1 MRRKHKTTRFAE
13 DENNTKIQTAIALS
27 AQAAALQQEK
37 TVAVFHLAWADLG
50 HPRVDEFE
58 NVDLF
63 LQTLE
68 REKAAVYEKPFVV
81 RGNESFQKMICLPLM
96 SGDGTDGAGGAF

>member
-1 MRRKHKTTRFAE
+1 MQSAMLF
-13 DENNTKIQTAIALS
+13 NTS
-27 AQAAALQQEK
+27 AAALQQEK
-37 TVAVFHLAWADLG
+37 TVAAFHLAWADFG

-68 REKAAVYEKPFVV
+68 REQAAVYEKPFVV
-81 RGNESFQKMICLPLM
+81 RANESFQKLIRLPFM
-96 SGDGTDGAGGAF
+96 SGDGADGTGGAF